1 MVLLTTALDTIE
13 TEIEPKRYNQAIDS
27 PEYEKWKVAMD
38 QELDALYTQNTWDV
52 VPEPKSRKIVGSRW
66 VFKLKR
72 DALGKTCRYKARL
85 VAQGFS

>member
-1 MVLLTTALDTIE
+1 MVLLTTALDTVE
-13 TEIEPKRYNQAIDS
+13 TEIEPKTYNQALDS

-52 VPEPKSRKIVGSRW
+52 VPKLTDRKIVGSRW

-72 DALGKTCRYKARL
+72 DALGKIC
-85 VAQGFS
+85 